1 MAPSTSVI
9 RSIKCGNL
17 TNTTYLSYE
26 LATLELR
33 KKSSSHRGTHGQDV
47 IEVKEVLYILK
58 ILVQLKK
65 LVAQR

>member
-1 MAPSTSVI
+1 M
-9 RSIKCGNL
+9 
-17 TNTTYLSYE
+17 YLSYE
-26 LATLELR
+26 LAALELR

-65 LVAQR
+65 VVAQR